1 MATTRD
7 RVADREVGG
16 GSMNWDSFDTLK
28 HTACH
33 PCWRLVLETSRRAG
47 DGGRSARKGD
57 VQPVSPSRIH
67 FGTTCC
73 FFDGSSWNGLS
84 RKKHVQFSKFL
95 GSFWAPR
102 SAPYYNIRN
111 KQTGSSG
118 TEDNLFFFWHS
129 RSKITIPAREKHQ
142 EERNTHSPLV
152 NTTLTLPFP
161 TTLSRPGRFSPTGR
175 PPLSLLLA
183 SRVVGPVVEQGV
195 HGVFFFSSIVKGENN
210 GVYGGFQRLR
220 HA

>member
-47 DGGRSARKGD
+47 DGGRSAGKGD

-73 FFDGSSWNGLS
+73 FFDGSSWNGLP

-102 SAPYYNIRN
+102 SAPYYDIRN

-118 TEDNLFFFWHS
+118 TEDNVFFLAQQKQDYHTS
-129 RSKITIPAREKHQ
+129 EGETPERTKH
-142 EERNTHSPLV
+142 
-152 NTTLTLPFP
+152 
-161 TTLSRPGRFSPTGR
+161 TLSTRTHNSSAPFSHHSLSAGSLRSHRPAG
-175 PPLSLLLA
+175 PLCLY
-183 SRVVGPVVEQGV
+183 
-195 HGVFFFSSIVKGENN
+195 F
-210 GVYGGFQRLR
+210 
-220 HA
+220 